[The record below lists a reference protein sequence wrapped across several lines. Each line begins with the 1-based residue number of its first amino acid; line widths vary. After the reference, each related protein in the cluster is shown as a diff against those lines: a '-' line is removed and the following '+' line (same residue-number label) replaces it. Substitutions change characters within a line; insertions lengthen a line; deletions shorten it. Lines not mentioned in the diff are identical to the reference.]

1 MIEEEV
7 ANEDD
12 WLEEA
17 MLACRWANA
26 APNIAAA
33 FDNDAAGDV
42 ADNVDWIERELMMKK
57 NREEKMNVSMNWYR
71 IEVLSIVD
79 RDMPVDFHGN
89 HFRNHRQHH

>member
-1 MIEEEV
+1 MIEEEL

-17 MLACRWANA
+17 MLACRWADA
-26 APNIAAA
+26 APNIAA

-42 ADNVDWIERELMMKK
+42 ADNVDWIVRELMKT
-57 NREEKMNVSMNWYR
+57 NRQKKMNVSMNWNR

-79 RDMPVDFHGN
+79 REIPLDFHWN
-89 HFRNHRQHH
+89 HFPNHRQHH